1 MNSAEIPAASGAPPL
16 ISIVITCFNYA
27 RFVALAIESALAQ
40 AYPRTE
46 IVVVNDG
53 STDDSAQV
61 IGRYGVRYRDRV
73 RIIDQPNGGSVSAL
87 NRGFAESRGDIVM
100 FLDADDLIAPQAAAE
115 VARAFYP
122 GCAKVQFDL
131 AIIDGDG
138 RDLGR
143 RFCSFQSGYD
153 AAAVRAAFQRTGT
166 YRWPVTAG
174 NAYARW
180 FAAPFFPLAIEH
192 GADGTLNTVAP
203 LYGDVVTIPRALG
216 AYRLHGNNMWA
227 TRGGDTARMPDRIRK
242 RRVEIATLREHA
254 ARRGVTLPEGDILD
268 HELPFLNYR
277 LGALKL
283 GMDYEGKGAD
293 SARGLMASAGRA
305 IMGESLGAKQK
316 LAHLAWFIALGLA
329 PRPIAARMLWLRYNR
344 AAVKGAGRRLLGR
357 HRRHRQRQEDGS
369 GLARGDVDAG

>member
-1 MNSAEIPAASGAPPL
+1 MNSARAPGASDAPPL

-27 RFVALAIESALAQ
+27 QFVASAIESALAQ
-40 AYPRTE
+40 TYPRTE

-61 IGRYGVRYRDRV
+61 IGRYGGRYGDRV
-73 RIIDQPNGGSVSAL
+73 RVIDQPNGGAVSAL
-87 NRGFAESRGDIVM
+87 NRGFAESAGDIVM

-131 AIIDGDG
+131 SIIDGDG

-143 RFCSFQSGYD
+143 RFCSFETSYD

-180 FAAPFFPLAIEH
+180 FAAPFFPLAVGV

-227 TRGGDTARMPDRIRK
+227 TRGGDTARMPERIRN
-242 RRVEIATLREHA
+242 RRAEIATLRQHA
-254 ARRGVTLPEGDILD
+254 ARKGVILPKGDVLD
-268 HELPFLNYR
+268 HELPFLSYR
-277 LGALKL
+277 LAALKV
-283 GMDYEGKGAD
+283 GMDYEGKAAD
-293 SARGLMASAGRA
+293 SARGLVASAGRA
-305 IMGESLGAKQK
+305 ILRESLGTKLK

-344 AAVKGAGRRLLGR
+344 AAVKGAGRRLLGQL
-357 HRRHRQRQEDGS
+357 RRKQHQQTQKRQDR
-369 GLARGDVDAG
+369 ARR